1 MGLSR
6 TVSKTDIDFR
16 WKSQNFPTLVFCAP
30 AEKVPLGIGYRCIGV
45 TKLEW
50 WASRSNKK
58 FDDIFSRLDRMHE
71 RDGRTNRQ
79 TDTGRQQRPRLR
91 IASCGKNCT
100 LGTKTNTQRR
110 KSTTLNKWLWPWSC
124 TSLHH
129 YVATY
134 RSLKVAGQVLI
145 LGFCGSS
152 SSSCR
157 CTGSR
162 CTWNFGLCPFLA
174 LVGPDFVNITGL
186 YYQTVDKWANAVRRR

>member
-1 MGLSR
+1 MELPGR
-6 TVSKTDIDFR
+6 TRILT
-16 WKSQNFPTLVFCAP
+16 
-30 AEKVPLGIGYRCIGV
+30 G
-45 TKLEW
+45 
-50 WASRSNKK
+50 ASRSNKN

-129 YVATY
+129 YVATC
-134 RSLKVAGQVLI
+134 RSLKVAGQVLV
-145 LGFCGSS
+145 LDLCGSS
-152 SSSCR
+152 SSSCIGVPVVVVLESSVFVLSLPLWVQTLLTSLGYTIKQSTNGQVQCAGVKLSR
-157 CTGSR
+157 IRPDLRSGTCVLGSG
-162 CTWNFGLCPFLA
+162 T
-174 LVGPDFVNITGL
+174 
-186 YYQTVDKWANAVRRR
+186 